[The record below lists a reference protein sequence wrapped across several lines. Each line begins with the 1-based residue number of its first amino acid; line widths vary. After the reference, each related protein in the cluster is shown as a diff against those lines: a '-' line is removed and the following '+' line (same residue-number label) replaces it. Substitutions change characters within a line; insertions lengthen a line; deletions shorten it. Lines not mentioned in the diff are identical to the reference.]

1 MTVTELITEI
11 NYAHKGNNRAPVEGT
26 DKWNRALS
34 IINRKIREWATAR
47 NISWASRFEEYN
59 LGAFSTTEAVN
70 LPTKFHKLS
79 DRVFVLED
87 DGVARR
93 EYRVVKPDQRRDWEK
108 GNAVY
113 VSGTDPKVLT
123 FTATIATDDP
133 LLGNSIIVP
142 MYTKPDALTAGSDEV
157 KIDSEEWL
165 IYSVAAELARNDP
178 AKDDQFGNLTGLAN
192 EKWQDMVAN
201 NDDLPYLADNSVD
214 VSVQSVGETW

>member
-11 NYAHKGNNRAPVEGT
+11 NYAHKGNNRAPAEGT

-34 IINRKIREWATAR
+34 IINRKIREWATNR
-47 NISWASRFEEYN
+47 NISWASRFEEYA
-59 LGAFSTTEAVN
+59 LAALTTSEKYN
-70 LPTKFHKLS
+70 LPTNFHKLS
-79 DRVFVLED
+79 DQVFVMAD

-93 EYRVVKPDQRRDWEK
+93 EYSVVKPDQRRDWEK

-133 LLGNSIIVP
+133 YLGNNIIVP
-142 MYTKPDALTAGSDEV
+142 MYTIPEALTAGSDEV
-157 KIDSEEWL
+157 EIDSEEWL
-165 IYSVAAELARNDP
+165 IYATAAELARNDP
-178 AKDDQFGNLTGLAN
+178 AKDDQFGNLVGIAN

-201 NDDLPYLADNSVD
+201 NDTLPYLADNSIPVNI
-214 VSVQSVGETW
+214 QNPGESW